1 MEYGEKIAAL
11 RKQNGMTQADL
22 GEKLNVTY
30 QAVSKWER
38 NESDPSFE
46 MMSRIAKLF
55 NVPLSFFDDGLS
67 EIAPAK
73 AEPVRAEPAPEAI
86 GVCTVCGKMLYN
98 GEAAR
103 TAPAIL
109 CRSCLD
115 LQNKRRA
122 EAERAERIR
131 KEQEAEVERLR
142 IQQATEVE
150 RYQAAEERAKL
161 VHRRN
166 KGLIVAGIVTAILLV
181 ISIVVMIQE
190 FNVDTVIGSVVILV
204 FSFTFTSQMVWG
216 GIVRDVCLKGG
227 VLIGTPGVIF
237 TLDLDGVI
245 FLIVVKIL
253 FAVLKLIIFLF
264 LTLLFVCVSI
274 VISPFT
280 FIPKCIKVCR
290 GTDDYDD

>member
-131 KEQEAEVERLR
+131 KEH
-142 IQQATEVE
+142 
-150 RYQAAEERAKL
+150 QAAEERAKL

-237 TLDLDGVI
+237 TLDLDGFI